1 MAQLLMSS
9 ATVTNGAPAASALT
23 FASYVAFIPI
33 GIATVLLGPML
44 PLLSAR
50 WSLNYSEAGA
60 LFTAQYIASTG
71 AVAVSGFL
79 VSSRGYLFAIKTG
92 LLLMAVGLAVLLH
105 GSSGLGIA
113 CIALYGT
120 GLGISVP
127 AGNLLVAR
135 VNSER
140 RGATLNTLN
149 FCWSA
154 GAVSCPFLVAAA
166 ARTQHIALFLSAVAA
181 LSLLIAAWIALMPG
195 DIQEPRTKPNE
206 QSKMV
211 PLIRGR
217 LIPFAMIAGL
227 FLVYVG
233 TENAFGGWVA
243 SYTKSLG
250 GSKPAMSL
258 MTPSFFYAALMVGRL
273 VAPFLLRI
281 VEEIRLA
288 QIGLFLGCAGTTGLV
303 FSHGLAGVLVSAC
316 VTGVGLSSVYPIT
329 ISLLTRE
336 FGASSSRLGSFMFVL
351 SNIGGGLLPW
361 VVGLSAM
368 QFGTLKAGLL
378 VPLVGCVV
386 MLGLMLWNHSP
397 QVIRRTA

>member
-1 MAQLLMSS
+1 MSS
-9 ATVTNGAPAASALT
+9 APVTNGAPAASALT

-71 AVAVSGFL
+71 AVAVSGFV
-79 VSSRGYLFAIKTG
+79 VSSRGYLFAIKAG
-92 LLLMAVGLAVLLH
+92 LLLIAAGLALLLH
-105 GSSGLGIA
+105 GSALLGIA
-113 CIALYGT
+113 CIALYGV

-127 AGNLLVAR
+127 AGNLLVAQ
-135 VNSER
+135 VNPER

-166 ARTQHIALFLSAVAA
+166 VRTQHIALFLSAVAA

-195 DIQEPRTKPNE
+195 HILEPRTKSGG

-211 PLIRGR
+211 PLIRCR

-227 FLVYVG
+227 FLLYVG
-233 TENAFGGWVA
+233 TENAFGGWIA

-250 GSKPAMSL
+250 DSKPAMSL

-273 VAPFLLRI
+273 FAPFLLRI
-281 VEEIRLA
+281 IEEIRLA

-303 FSHGLAGVLVSAC
+303 FSRGLAGVLLSAC
-316 VTGVGLSSVYPIT
+316 VTGIGLSSVYPIT

-361 VVGLSAM
+361 VVGLSAT

-378 VPLVGCVV
+378 VPLVGCAV
-386 MLGLMLWNHSP
+386 MFGLMLWKQSP
-397 QVIRRTA
+397 RMIREAT